1 MPHKEKRKTID
12 LQSSKNLEGKKERDV
27 VRERLRSG
35 EKVTDYKP
43 KERATRRTKERL
55 SLSERKKRNRE
66 LAGEGK
72 ETIQLNQP
80 QAQPPEDESFLQR
93 QIRERPVTAG
103 LATGAAVFG
112 LGAAAVAAGTT
123 AVATGAMVGARA
135 LATKLGIKG
144 ADRAGQVFIAR
155 SKAGRVYMS
164 SKKINKVGAKD
175 LGIKTG
181 SRKMGSKIE
190 LTGRFAENVKTLEQ
204 TRGVWGKVF
213 TKVKV
218 RNVATE
224 KGIRAT
230 AEIRPRYLSIG
241 ALTTLAISAI
251 GSYPFTGFL
260 REESLQ
266 TLSIPIMTALDQ
278 GDLQGASELVEAN
291 DAVIEGT
298 KNMVGYVP
306 WGNSIKALQEFQ
318 DSAGKANNQ
327 WKRIIDERRGEI
339 EFEQPS
345 ISEEISARDERKR
358 AEQEERD
365 VAFQEAQEKR
375 DLGDR
380 QDSAYF
386 EVTKQLKERPI
397 EEIDPEIVD
406 LARESNLFL
415 DQF

>member
-135 LATKLGIKG
+135 LATKLGIKAVTKIKPG
-144 ADRAGQVFIAR
+144 RIYTSKDIKTIAE
-155 SKAGRVYMS
+155 G
-164 SKKINKVGAKD
+164 
-175 LGIKTG
+175 GIKTG

-251 GSYPFTGFL
+251 GSYPFTGFV

-266 TLSIPIMTALDQ
+266 TLSMPIMTALDQ

-306 WGNSIKALQEFQ
+306 WGNSIKSLQEFQ

-327 WKRIIDERRGEI
+327 WKRIIEELRGEI

-345 ISEEISARDERKR
+345 ISEEIAARDERKR

>member
-1 MPHKEKRKTID
+1 
-12 LQSSKNLEGKKERDV
+12 
-27 VRERLRSG
+27 
-35 EKVTDYKP
+35 
-43 KERATRRTKERL
+43 
-55 SLSERKKRNRE
+55 
-66 LAGEGK
+66 
-72 ETIQLNQP
+72 
-80 QAQPPEDESFLQR
+80 
-93 QIRERPVTAG
+93 
-103 LATGAAVFG
+103 
-112 LGAAAVAAGTT
+112 
-123 AVATGAMVGARA
+123 
-135 LATKLGIKG
+135 
-144 ADRAGQVFIAR
+144 
-155 SKAGRVYMS
+155 
-164 SKKINKVGAKD
+164 
-175 LGIKTG
+175 
-181 SRKMGSKIE
+181 MGSKIE

-327 WKRIIDERRGEI
+327 WKRIIEELRGEI

-345 ISEEISARDERKR
+345 ISEEIAARDERKR